1 MAEHEKQAGQTL
13 VDQSNGDDELK
24 AMNAIVA
31 ALSPLR
37 DEQRSRVLDYV
48 LSRFGV
54 TALRSN
60 PTVQGSPLPLASEAP
75 QRTGQVHDIRS
86 LKEAKAPKSA
96 NEMAALVAYYLSE
109 LAQEGDKKSTIGKAD
124 VEKYFKTAGFR
135 LPADANF
142 TLVNAK
148 NAGYLDSAGGGQ
160 YKLNP
165 VGYNLVAHRMGADKK
180 GPLRKR

>member
-1 MAEHEKQAGQTL
+1 MADDDKQAEQTR
-13 VDQSNGDDELK
+13 VDQSSGDDELK

-60 PTVQGSPLPLASEAP
+60 PTVQGSALASEAP
-75 QRTGQVHDIRS
+75 PRTGQVHDIRS
-86 LKEAKAPKSA
+86 LKEAKAPRSA

-109 LAQEGDKKSTIGKAD
+109 LAQEGEKKSTIGKAD
-124 VEKYFKTAGFR
+124 VEKYFKTGGFR
-135 LPADANF
+135 LPADATF

-180 GPLRKR
+180 RPLRKR